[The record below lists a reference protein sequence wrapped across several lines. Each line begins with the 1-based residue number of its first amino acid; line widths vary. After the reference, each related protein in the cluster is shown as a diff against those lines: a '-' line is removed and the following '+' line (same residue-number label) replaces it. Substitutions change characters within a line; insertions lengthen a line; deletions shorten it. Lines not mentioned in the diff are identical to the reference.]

1 MFKPIFSLIVI
12 ALSIG
17 FAFLYAIPEY
27 GRVQERSASLVTLT
41 GIFKDADKIEA
52 LISETEQTLN
62 TIDSANRADF
72 EVFLPATSDPIRL
85 ANNLQR
91 LGVSNG
97 IVLEDIKV
105 EEAVNDPQK
114 NANSN
119 ATGVLQGVT
128 NVFAFG
134 ADAQKGSEDATGTGE
149 KNFVATKANFSFVA
163 TSEAFHNFLYDT
175 ESSLGLINV
184 TALSFVPI
192 QVATDPKKP
201 KQDAPAIYQYTV
213 AIETYSLK

>member
-12 ALSIG
+12 ALSVG
-17 FAFLYAIPEY
+17 FLFLYTLPEY
-27 GRVQERSASLVTLT
+27 DRVQERSDSLVTLT
-41 GIFKDADKIEA
+41 EVFKDADKIES
-52 LISETEQTLN
+52 LILETEQTLDS
-62 TIDSANRADF
+62 IDSKNRKDF
-72 EVFLPATSDPIRL
+72 EVFLPETSDPIRL

-91 LGVSNG
+91 LGVDNG

-105 EEAVNDPQK
+105 EKAANDPQK
-114 NANSN
+114 DANLNA
-119 ATGVLQGVT
+119 AGVLQGVT

-134 ADAQKGSEDATGTGE
+134 AGTQKGSEDASGAGE
-149 KNFVATKANFSFVA
+149 KNFVATKANFSFVT

-175 ESSLGLINV
+175 ERSLGLIKV

>member
-12 ALSIG
+12 ALSVG
-17 FAFLYAIPEY
+17 FAFFYVIPEY
-27 GRVQERSASLVTLT
+27 DRTQERSDSLVTLT
-41 GIFKDADKIEA
+41 GIFKDADRIEA

-91 LGVSNG
+91 LGLNNG

-105 EEAVNDPQK
+105 EKAANDAQK
-114 NANSN
+114 NANLDT
-119 ATGVLQGVT
+119 AGVLQGVT
-128 NVFAFG
+128 NVFVFG
-134 ADAQKGSEDATGTGE
+134 ADAQKGPEDTTGAGE

-175 ESSLGLINV
+175 ERSLGLIKV